1 MITKYVLIDDD
12 NYHNNEN
19 DDKFVNDDKFEND
32 DKFKN
37 DDKFENDDKFAAT
50 HLIKVHHEKFV
61 GGSQLSALACELPVK
76 VGHVLSV
83 ALNKE
88 WVSKSFSISNISRT

>member
-1 MITKYVLIDDD
+1 MTTKYVLIDDD
-12 NYHNNEN
+12 NEN
-19 DDKFVNDDKFEND
+19 YDNFEND
-32 DKFKN
+32 DKFT
-37 DDKFENDDKFAAT
+37 AT

>member
-1 MITKYVLIDDD
+1 MKIMTTLKMMTSLLP
-12 NYHNNEN
+12 
-19 DDKFVNDDKFEND
+19 
-32 DKFKN
+32 
-37 DDKFENDDKFAAT
+37 

-88 WVSKSFSISNISRT
+88 WVSK